1 MIAHILATD
10 LQELR
15 ADLASCVDEAD
26 RLRERTRK
34 VRAREELV
42 EDGVIELAR
51 DVARLEE
58 GDDVAAFE
66 DALHRLRARLI
77 DLDVVRASSAAE
89 PEESKP

>member
-26 RLRERTRK
+26 RLRERARK
-34 VRAREELV
+34 VRTREELV

-66 DALHRLRARLI
+66 DALHHLRARLI

-89 PEESKP
+89 LEESKP